1 VWPALQTLES
11 AALRRSVGLR
21 HDQTGVMVT
30 RIAPLGE
37 AAGVLQAGDVIRAI
51 DGRHLSND
59 GSVIFR
65 YLMRQC
71 TQRNTRADGGRRSR
85 RPLACQRVKCGS
97 LCVCSAV
104 AVLRWCSLH
113 SGLCSGAALHLR
125 ALCAHCRPH
134 ELIAFDHLITCK
146 RKGEPTEYVVLRD
159 GCELELIVRLPVLG
173 GRPWGGSPCEY

>member
-1 VWPALQTLES
+1 MRTALWPALQTLES

-30 RIAPLGE
+30 RIAPLGV

-51 DGRHLSND
+51 DGKHLSND

-71 TQRNTRADGGRRSR
+71 KQRNARADGGRRSR

-97 LCVCSAV
+97 LCVYVPPS
-104 AVLRWCSLH
+104 R
-113 SGLCSGAALHLR
+113 CSGGEAFTADCAAELRFTSAHSVLTAGRTSSSHL
-125 ALCAHCRPH
+125 
-134 ELIAFDHLITCK
+134 T
-146 RKGEPTEYVVLRD
+146 T
-159 GCELELIVRLPVLG
+159 
-173 GRPWGGSPCEY
+173 

>member
-1 VWPALQTLES
+1 MRTALWPALQTLES

-51 DGRHLSND
+51 DGKHLSND

-71 TQRNTRADGGRRSR
+71 TQRNARADGGRRSR
-85 RPLACQRVKCGS
+85 RRTAEQAAVGLSASEMRQS
-97 LCVCSAV
+97 LCVF
-104 AVLRWCSLH
+104 RRR
-113 SGLCSGAALHLR
+113 GA
-125 ALCAHCRPH
+125 P
-134 ELIAFDHLITCK
+134 
-146 RKGEPTEYVVLRD
+146 VV
-159 GCELELIVRLPVLG
+159 
-173 GRPWGGSPCEY
+173 

>member
-1 VWPALQTLES
+1 MRTALWPALQTLES

-30 RIAPLGE
+30 RIAPLGV

-51 DGRHLSND
+51 DGKHLSND

-71 TQRNTRADGGRRSR
+71 KQRNARADGGRRSR

-97 LCVCSAV
+97 LCVCSDV
-104 AVLRWCSLH
+104 AVLRW
-113 SGLCSGAALHLR
+113 
-125 ALCAHCRPH
+125 
-134 ELIAFDHLITCK
+134 
-146 RKGEPTEYVVLRD
+146 
-159 GCELELIVRLPVLG
+159 
-173 GRPWGGSPCEY
+173 